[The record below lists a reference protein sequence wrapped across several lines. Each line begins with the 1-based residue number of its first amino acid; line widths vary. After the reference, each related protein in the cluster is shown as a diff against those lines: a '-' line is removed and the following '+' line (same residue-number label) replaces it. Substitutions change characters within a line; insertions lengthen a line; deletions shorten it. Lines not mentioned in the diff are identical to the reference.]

1 MSEILQELIQ
11 TESEKSDLSQK
22 AKIMLNDMK
31 HDDSVCK
38 LNKSLYGLK
47 QAGRQ
52 WNLKLNSKLLRMGL
66 KATCADPCIYFAWK
80 NNTIML
86 LSVYVDDILI
96 SSKDVKWINDI
107 KCQLREDFDIK
118 DLGKANYCLGIEI
131 DQNSKGVTICQQG
144 YIRDIIKN
152 FNMVDAKPLS
162 LPLQMGNKLTI
173 EEIRTTRNQPYKELI
188 GALMYAS
195 VATRPDI
202 AHAVSVLA
210 QFSNNHTEN
219 HWNAAKRV
227 LKYLIGSINFGL
239 HYLRNEKGVQGFV
252 DSDWGGCPIDRR
264 SYTGYV
270 FTLSGAAINWKS
282 QKQRTVALSSTEA
295 EYMGITEGIKEALH
309 ISSFMHEIRLP
320 ELSKVMV
327 YNDNRGAKLLAENQ
341 VFHQRT
347 KHIDIR
353 YHFIRAVL
361 ARGRDIYL
369 EYLPTEEMIADVL
382 TKALPGPKHHHCLKQ
397 MGLFEM

>member
-1 MSEILQELIQ
+1 
-11 TESEKSDLSQK
+11 
-22 AKIMLNDMK
+22 
-31 HDDSVCK
+31 
-38 LNKSLYGLK
+38 
-47 QAGRQ
+47 
-52 WNLKLNSKLLRMGL
+52 
-66 KATCADPCIYFAWK
+66 
-80 NNTIML
+80 
-86 LSVYVDDILI
+86 
-96 SSKDVKWINDI
+96 
-107 KCQLREDFDIK
+107 
-118 DLGKANYCLGIEI
+118 
-131 DQNSKGVTICQQG
+131 
-144 YIRDIIKN
+144 
-152 FNMVDAKPLS
+152 MVDAKPLNV
-162 LPLQMGNKLTI
+162 PLQMGNKLTI
-173 EEIRTTRNQPYKELI
+173 EEIRTTRNQPYRELI

-202 AHAVSVLA
+202 AHAVSVSA

-252 DSDWGGCPIDRR
+252 DSDWGGCPIHRR

-270 FTLSGAAINWKS
+270 NTLSGAAINWKS

-361 ARGRDIYL
+361 VRGRDIYL
-369 EYLPTEEMIADVL
+369 EYLPTQEMIADVL